1 MNTLKNNSSV
11 RRYELLIYA
20 VLLAIGI
27 FFRVI
32 ESGNYPFFFDQVHIL
47 SKAEDISQGQLSLI
61 GPRTGPAD
69 LFTGPLIYYLTAF
82 FIKILPLEYLV
93 VTIPT
98 LIAVATAVIVAI
110 CIRKDFAFRET
121 VVFLIFWAFSP
132 YLIQLDRVFWNPNFM
147 FLAATLSFLP
157 LIHAQKK
164 HFSLD
169 RALLVSVGGFLGYQA
184 HFAGLALPGLV
195 LLVVILF
202 RKNAKY
208 AVASVL
214 GLFLSLVPTL
224 VFDIRNNWL
233 NTRGVISLLT
243 RSSSEGNMFSLIQE
257 FGSSLF
263 ILVENTGKILFWGQ
277 SGDSIITAGVV
288 VLLIAVTFARNR
300 MQLLLACTWLLA
312 IAVFFSVYPGNK
324 PEYYYILS
332 IPAIFIF
339 FFSIARKVALLPLS
353 IALILFGILSTTTN
367 LRQLGPNGSLSL
379 GSTVFVHKKVSE
391 IAQSQGGKQHH
402 LRHSTCR

>member
-32 ESGNYPFFFDQVHIL
+32 ESGNYPFNFDQVQIL
-47 SKAEDISQGQLSLI
+47 SKAEEISQGQLSLI